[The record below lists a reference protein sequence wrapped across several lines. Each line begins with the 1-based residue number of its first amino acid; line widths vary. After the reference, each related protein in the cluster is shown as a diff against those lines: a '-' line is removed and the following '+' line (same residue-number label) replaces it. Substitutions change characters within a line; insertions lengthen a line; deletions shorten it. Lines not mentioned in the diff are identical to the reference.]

1 MSSPRPCGRA
11 ALVLLAALA
20 ATLVVVPTASAGQFL
35 RKNKDGV
42 RYIKYTYGPI
52 KIIPG
57 ANDIKF
63 EADKMRGARP
73 SVDGY
78 ITYFRPDLV
87 RKNGKVPRVDVI
99 HLHHA
104 VWLING
110 YPTFAA
116 GEEKS
121 VIRAPKGFGWAY
133 SPKDQWILNH
143 MIHNL
148 TPNDDEVYVTWTLGF
163 IPKSD
168 PRARDVKT
176 VKTQWMDVEGLQVY
190 PVFDVLKGSGRNG
203 RFTYPTDAPNAYA
216 DRIRRGRGPRNQWV
230 VPYDTTA
237 VGTVGHLH
245 PGGLW
250 TDMYVTRNGRTVRVF
265 KSRAKYYEP
274 AGPVSW
280 DVSMTATKP
289 NWRVALK
296 KGDIVSIT
304 GTYETRRGSWYES
317 MAIMPF
323 SYTADRSIGGKD
335 PFTEKVETEGGLTHG
350 HLPENDNHGGGPSG
364 LPDARR
370 LPDGPR
376 IPQVPI
382 RDFIYTQGDLSLTGT
397 AGRPPLVAPGQP
409 LSFLNEDAGK
419 RIYHTV
425 TSCKSPCN
433 RLTGVAYPLA
443 NDPRTVFDSAELGL
457 GGEPTADRT
466 NWQTPPT
473 LGQGTY
479 NYFCRIHPF
488 MRGAFRVKA

>member
-1 MSSPRPCGRA
+1 
-11 ALVLLAALA
+11 LVLVAALA
-20 ATLVVVPTASAGQFL
+20 ATLVAVPTASAGQFL
-35 RKNKDGV
+35 RKDKNGV
-42 RYIKYTYGPI
+42 RYYKYTYGPL

-73 SVDGY
+73 SVDGH
-78 ITYFRPDLV
+78 ITYFKPDLV

-121 VIRAPKGFGWAY
+121 IIRAPKGFGWSY
-133 SPKDQWILNH
+133 STKDDWILNH

-163 IPKSD
+163 VPKSD
-168 PRARDVKT
+168 PRAQDIKT
-176 VKTQWMDVEGLQVY
+176 VKTQWMDVEGLSVY

-203 RFTYPTDAPNAYA
+203 RFTYPTDDPNAYA
-216 DRIRRGRGPRNQWV
+216 GRRRPPRAQKWV

-250 TDMYVTRNGRTVRVF
+250 TDLYVTRNGRTVRLF
-265 KSRAKYYEP
+265 RSRAKYFEP

-280 DVSMTATKP
+280 DVSMTATRP

-296 KGDIVSIT
+296 KGDVVSVT

-323 SYTADRSIGGKD
+323 SYTENRSVGGKD
-335 PFTEKVETEGGLTHG
+335 PFTEKVDTEGVLTHG

-382 RDFIYTQGDLSLTGT
+382 RDFIYTQGDLSLTGR
-397 AGRPPLVAPGQP
+397 AGRPPLVTPGQP
-409 LSFLNEDAGK
+409 LTFLNEDAPQ

-425 TSCKSPCN
+425 TSCKSPCTG
-433 RLTGVAYPLA
+433 LTGIAYPLA

-457 GGEPTADRT
+457 GPAPTANRT
-466 NWQTPPT
+466 TWQTPPT
-473 LGQGTY
+473 LNQGTY